1 MFSLK
6 VILVKQK
13 ICLEYL
19 KMIEIHPASVKLLVR
34 IGKIKMRIHAIA
46 IKVVKK
52 YLGWEELER

>member
-1 MFSLK
+1 M
-6 VILVKQK
+6 KQK